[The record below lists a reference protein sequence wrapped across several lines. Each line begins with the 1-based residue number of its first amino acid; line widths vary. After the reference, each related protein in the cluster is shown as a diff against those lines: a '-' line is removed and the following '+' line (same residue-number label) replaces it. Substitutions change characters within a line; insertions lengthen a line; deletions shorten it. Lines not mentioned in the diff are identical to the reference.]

1 MAIFQPPGYPKIPKM
16 PVYIGFGSRRSTESS
31 FIKIGYSSSPVKP
44 ASPVIQASPVTL
56 VKLANFTGD
65 KNFTGEVHRDNSAF
79 MDGHISDLY
88 VPTRDGSLTSLG
100 CPSGWRWTP

>member
-44 ASPVIQASPVTL
+44 ASPVTPASPL
-56 VKLANFTGD
+56 ITGD
-65 KNFTGEVHRDNSAF
+65 TGEIGKFHR
-79 MDGHISDLY
+79 
-88 VPTRDGSLTSLG
+88 
-100 CPSGWRWTP
+100 